1 MYNEEKEELKIPK
14 RVFIVP
20 YRNRVQHK
28 FFFSKYMSFILEDSD
43 DYEIYF
49 SHQCDARTF
58 NRGGVKDIGFLAIR
72 NKYPQHY
79 KDITFIFNDVDTIPF
94 NKIFDYQT
102 NHGIVKH
109 YYGFKYALGGII
121 VMKGADFEKIN
132 GFPCFWGWGMEDNA
146 LQKRCDRAGL
156 KVDRSVFYNIGSPEI
171 LQLFDGISRIIS
183 KKDPWR
189 GEHDNGI
196 DGLRTITQLK
206 YSIDEKSENPNDNI
220 FTVHNPRI
228 FFINVSTF
236 LTYIPFGSEEYY
248 NYDLREPKR
257 KIINPDKIRETKKT
271 VVSTN
276 DWSNIPYYPTTREKR
291 ENVAKYLMSMGK
303 PVPETLIRQIE
314 DDKRKEVEQ
323 DFYNN
328 FNVSNQE
335 NSDEE
340 QIVSSEELLEQYHQ
354 QPQYQKPQYQKP
366 QYQKPQYQ
374 QQQQMQYQQQMQQQ
388 IQRRQPIRPPPNK
401 YSPQYAA
408 YVGAKPRAQASARI
422 GLGGAF

>member
-1 MYNEEKEELKIPK
+1 
-14 RVFIVP
+14 
-20 YRNRVQHK
+20 
-28 FFFSKYMSFILEDSD
+28 MSFILEDSD

-58 NRGGVKDIGFLAIR
+58 NRGGVKDIGFLAIKE
-72 NKYPQHY
+72 KYPQHY
-79 KDITFIFNDVDTIPF
+79 KDITFIFNDIDTIPF

-102 NHGIVKH
+102 THGVVKH
-109 YYGFKYALGGII
+109 YYGFKYALGGIVVI
-121 VMKGADFEKIN
+121 KGADFEKIN

-146 LQKRCDRAGL
+146 MQKRCDRFGL
-156 KVDRSVFYNIGSPEI
+156 TVDRSVFYNIGSPEM
-171 LQLFDGISRIIS
+171 LQLFDGITRIIS

-196 DGLRTITQLK
+196 DGLKTITQLK
-206 YSIDEKSENPNDNI
+206 YNIAEKSENPNDNI
-220 FTVHNPRI
+220 FAVHNSRI
-228 FFINVSTF
+228 FFINITTF

-291 ENVAKYLMSMGK
+291 ENVAKYLTSMGK

-314 DDKRKEVEQ
+314 EDKKKEIEQ
-323 DFYNN
+323 DSFNN
-328 FNVSNQE
+328 FNISEQEEENISNE
-335 NSDEE
+335 
-340 QIVSSEELLEQYHQ
+340 ILLQH
-354 QPQYQKPQYQKP
+354 
-366 QYQKPQYQ
+366 
-374 QQQQMQYQQQMQQQ
+374 QQQMQQKQYQQQMQQKQYQQQQFQQQQ
-388 IQRRQPIRPPPNK
+388 IQRPPPPHK

-408 YVGAKPRAQASARI
+408 YVGAKTRAQTSARI

>member
-1 MYNEEKEELKIPK
+1 MYNEVKEELKVPK

-79 KDITFIFNDVDTIPF
+79 KDITFIFNDIDTIPF

-121 VMKGADFEKIN
+121 VMKGADFERIN

-196 DGLRTITQLK
+196 DGLKTITQLK

-220 FTVHNPRI
+220 FSVHNSRI
-228 FFINVSTF
+228 FFINISTF
-236 LTYIPFGSEEYY
+236 LTHIPFGSEEYY

-257 KIINPDKIRETKKT
+257 KIINPDKIKETKKT

-303 PVPETLIRQIE
+303 PVPETLIKQIE

-323 DFYNN
+323 DFFNN

-340 QIVSSEELLEQYHQ
+340 QIVSSEELLE
-354 QPQYQKPQYQKP
+354 K
-366 QYQKPQYQ
+366 YQ
-374 QQQQMQYQQQMQQQ
+374 QQQPPQQYHQYQQPYPHQYQQPYPRQ
-388 IQRRQPIRPPPNK
+388 YQQPYQQQRRQPIRPPPNK

-408 YVGAKPRAQASARI
+408 YVGVKPRAQASARI

>member
-1 MYNEEKEELKIPK
+1 MYNEVKEELNVPK

-20 YRNRVQHK
+20 SRNRVQHK

-58 NRGGVKDIGFLAIR
+58 NRGGVKDIGFLAIK

-79 KDITFIFNDVDTIPF
+79 RDITFIFNDIDTIPF

-102 NHGIVKH
+102 NQGIVKH

-121 VMKGADFEKIN
+121 VLKGADFERIN

-206 YSIDEKSENPNDNI
+206 YTIDEKSENPNDNI
-220 FTVHNPRI
+220 FAVHNPRI
-228 FFINVSTF
+228 FFINISTF
-236 LTYIPFGSEEYY
+236 LTHIPFGSEEYY

-323 DFYNN
+323 DFFNN
-328 FNVSNQE
+328 FTVSNQE

-340 QIVSSEELLEQYHQ
+340 KVVSSQELIEQYPQ
-354 QPQYQKPQYQKP
+354 QMQQ
-366 QYQKPQYQ
+366 QYQ
-374 QQQQMQYQQQMQQQ
+374 QQMQYQCQQMQYQQQMQQQ
-388 IQRRQPIRPPPNK
+388 YQQQIQRRQPPPNK